1 MITFDYIGG
10 RGVPK
15 ISKNDY
21 VILEQPLMFID
32 EMKAIVVVGFE
43 INQQI
48 VERHFLVPQGFQ
60 THSACACSAVTAQ
73 RGRYTSQFQK
83 TVCMTKSASCVC
95 EPP

>member
-1 MITFDYIGG
+1 MILERGVKPNDYSITILERRGSSQMITFDYIGG

-32 EMKAIVVVGFE
+32 EMKAIVVVDFE

-48 VERHFLVPQGFQ
+48 VR
-60 THSACACSAVTAQ
+60 
-73 RGRYTSQFQK
+73 
-83 TVCMTKSASCVC
+83 
-95 EPP
+95 